1 MSVRLSRCA
10 QTLLLALALIA
21 EAGLAIAAGNPRTG
35 EQIAE
40 RWCTA
45 CHAAQ
50 ASGSDAAPPFTEIAR
65 RPGRSSDFF
74 YVWLTD
80 PHPPMPR
87 LDLSRQDIAD
97 LIAYLISLAPPR

>member
-1 MSVRLSRCA
+1 MLVQLKRCVS
-10 QTLLLALALIA
+10 TFALAVAVLVPVSP
-21 EAGLAIAAGNPRTG
+21 AGAAGNARPG

-40 RWCTA
+40 RWCTG
-45 CHAAQ
+45 CHAVG
-50 ASGSDAAPPFTEIAR
+50 ASGTDAAPPFTELVR
-65 RPGRSSDFF
+65 RPGRSPDFF

-97 LIAYLISLAPPR
+97 LITYLISLSAPR